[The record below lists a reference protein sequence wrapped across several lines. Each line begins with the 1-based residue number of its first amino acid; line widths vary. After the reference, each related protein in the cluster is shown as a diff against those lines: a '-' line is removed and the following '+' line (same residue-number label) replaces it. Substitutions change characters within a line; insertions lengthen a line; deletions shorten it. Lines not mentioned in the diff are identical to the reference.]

1 MKDNELRIRLTV
13 YFYYVIKKKL
23 YMFKFSRPIF
33 KATSK
38 AILAPVIAAALIAV
52 PAFSYAKVYE
62 LDEYI
67 HPVAPAKE
75 HAKLSFVIAKQL
87 QYQHYRHMVLDDE
100 LSSKVF
106 DAFIKSLDPNRT
118 FFLAGDIKDFEKFRY
133 QIDNDFHRGELKN
146 AFKAFNLYQKR
157 HAARLVY
164 SLNLLE
170 NKYDKFDFTKQEDL
184 TIEREDLP
192 WPADEKAQNDLT
204 RKQLKNIII
213 SFKLAGKEDK
223 EIQELLIKRYKNQ
236 LNRIKQTNNEDAF
249 RIYMNALAESY
260 DPHTQYFSPRVSEN
274 FDIQMSLSLEGIGA
288 MLQAEDG
295 YTKVKRLVP
304 AGPAEKAAQLK
315 AGDRIVGVGQGVNG
329 EIIDVIGWR
338 LDDVVQLI
346 RGKKGTTVRLEL
358 IPQKSKDDHK
368 TKIIQIVRNTVK
380 LEEQAAQKEIIKV
393 TSDGKE
399 QNIGVI
405 DIPAFYIDFKAAQ
418 AGDPDYKSTTRDVKK
433 LINELKQ
440 ENIDGLIIDLRNNGG
455 GSLQEVNTL
464 VGLFIKSGPTVQI
477 KAADGRIAQLND
489 ESDEVVYQGP
499 LAVLVN
505 RLSASASEIFAG
517 AIQDYNRGII
527 IGNQTFGKGT
537 VQALQQL
544 NQGQLKLTHA
554 KFYRISGD
562 STQNLGVI
570 PDIIFPALYDKEDI
584 GESSLP
590 EALPWDQVKD
600 ADYQFHPSFSSLFPT
615 LKEQHNKRII
625 SDPNFQYIQETV
637 ARIDKKKSQKVL
649 SLNYKRR
656 LKEYRTSRQEQL
668 EIENRRRI
676 AKGEKPFKNIK
687 ELDDEEDILG
697 LNDDHED
704 EEDEKKDNDSRT
716 LLLESANILRDY
728 IQLRQNNL
736 VHK

>member
-1 MKDNELRIRLTV
+1 
-13 YFYYVIKKKL
+13 
-23 YMFKFSRPIF
+23 MFKFSRKSFQTTTKVVFSAGLVTLLLAMPIL
-33 KATSK
+33 S
-38 AILAPVIAAALIAV
+38 V
-52 PAFSYAKVYE
+52 AKVYNP
-62 LDEYI
+62 DDYI

-87 QYQHYRHMVLDDE
+87 QYQHYRQMVLDDE
-100 LSSKVF
+100 LSSRVF

-118 FFLAGDIKDFEKFRY
+118 FFLATDIKQLEQFRL
-133 QIDNDFHRGELKN
+133 QIDNNFRRGELKN

-157 HAARLVY
+157 HAERLVY

-170 NKYDKFDFTKQEDL
+170 NQFDQLDFSKNETL
-184 TIEREDLP
+184 MIERDEMP
-192 WPADEKAQNDLT
+192 WPANKKEQNNLT
-204 RKQLKNIII
+204 RKQLKNMIIG
-213 SFKLAGKEDK
+213 FKLAGKADK
-223 EIQELLIKRYKNQ
+223 EIQELLVKRYKNQ

-249 RIYMNALAESY
+249 RVYMNALAESY

-288 MLQAEDG
+288 MLQSDDG

-304 AGPAEKAAQLK
+304 AGPAEKAGQLK

-329 EIIDVIGWR
+329 EMVDVIGWR

-368 TKIIQIVRNTVK
+368 TRTIQIVRNTVK
-380 LEEQAAQKEIIKV
+380 LEEQAAQKEVIKFAAN
-393 TSDGKE
+393 GK
-399 QNIGVI
+399 QQKVGVI

-418 AGDPDYKSTTRDVKK
+418 AGDPNYKSTTRDVKK
-433 LINELKQ
+433 LIEELKQ
-440 ENIDGLIIDLRNNGG
+440 ENIDGLVIDLRNNGG
-455 GSLQEVNTL
+455 GSLQEVNSL
-464 VGLFIKSGPTVQI
+464 VGLFIKSGPTVQV

-489 ESDEVVYQGP
+489 DSDEVTYKGP
-499 LAVLVN
+499 LVVLVN

-544 NQGQLKLTHA
+544 EKGQIKLTHA
-554 KFYRISGD
+554 KFYRVSGD

-570 PDIIFPALYDKEDI
+570 PDITFPALYDKEDI

-590 EALPWDQVKD
+590 EALPWDQVKN
-600 ADYQFHPSFSSLFPT
+600 AEFQLYPTMSSLFPI
-615 LKEQHNKRII
+615 LKEKHVKR
-625 SDPNFQYIQETV
+625 SENDPDFRYIQETV
-637 ARIDKKKSQKVL
+637 ARIDKKKTQKVL
-649 SLNYKRR
+649 SLNFEQRQ
-656 LKEYRTSRQEQL
+656 KEYKESRQEQL
-668 EIENRRRI
+668 EIENRRRV
-676 AKGEKPFKNIK
+676 AKGEKPFSSIK
-687 ELDDEEDILG
+687 ELDDNDDILG
-697 LNDDHED
+697 LNDDDD
-704 EEDEKKDNDSRT
+704 EEDKKDSDSRT
-716 LLLESANILRDY
+716 LLMESAKILLDY
-728 IQLRQNNL
+728 IQLKQSNL

>member
-1 MKDNELRIRLTV
+1 ML
-13 YFYYVIKKKL
+13 
-23 YMFKFSRPIF
+23 KFSRNSFQTQAKIIFSASLVTLLLATPIL
-33 KATSK
+33 S
-38 AILAPVIAAALIAV
+38 I
-52 PAFSYAKVYE
+52 AKVYNPE
-62 LDEYI
+62 DYI
-67 HPVAPAKE
+67 HPVTPAKE

-87 QYQHYRHMVLDDE
+87 QYQHYRQMVLDDE

-106 DAFIKSLDPNRT
+106 DAFLKSLDPNRT
-118 FFLAGDIKDFEKFRY
+118 FFLATDIKQLEKFRL
-133 QIDNDFHRGELKN
+133 QIDNNFRRGELKN
-146 AFKAFNLYQKR
+146 AFEAFNLYQKR
-157 HAARLVY
+157 HAERLVY
-164 SLNLLE
+164 TLNLLE
-170 NKYDKFDFTKQEDL
+170 NEYDKLDFSKNE
-184 TIEREDLP
+184 TIILERDELP
-192 WPADEKAQNDLT
+192 WPANEREQNVLT
-204 RKQLKNIII
+204 KKQLKNMIIG
-213 SFKLAGKEDK
+213 FKLAGKEDK

-249 RIYMNALAESY
+249 RVYMNALAESY

-288 MLQAEDG
+288 MLQSEDG

-304 AGPAEKAAQLK
+304 AGPAEKAGQLK

-329 EIIDVIGWR
+329 EMIDVIGWR

-368 TKIIQIVRNTVK
+368 TRVIQIVRNTVK
-380 LEEQAAQKEIIKV
+380 LEEQAAQKEVIKI
-393 TSDGKE
+393 TSNGKE
-399 QNIGVI
+399 QRVGVI

-433 LINELKQ
+433 LIEELKLD
-440 ENIDGLIIDLRNNGG
+440 NIDGLVIDLRNNGG
-455 GSLQEVNTL
+455 GSLQEVNSL
-464 VGLFIKSGPTVQI
+464 VGLFIKSGPTVQV

-489 ESDEVVYQGP
+489 ENEEVIYQGP

-544 NQGQLKLTHA
+544 EQGQIKLTHA
-554 KFYRISGD
+554 KFYRVSGD

-570 PDIIFPALYDKEDI
+570 PDIAFPALYDKDDI

-590 EALPWDQVKD
+590 EALPWDQVKN
-600 ADYQFHPSFSSLFPT
+600 AEFQLYPTMSSLFPI
-615 LKEQHNKRII
+615 LQERHKKR
-625 SDPNFQYIQETV
+625 SANDPDFLYIQETV
-637 ARIDKKKSQKVL
+637 TRIDKKKTQKVL
-649 SLNYKRR
+649 SLNYEQR
-656 LKEYRTSRQEQL
+656 LREYQESRQEQL

-676 AKGEKPFKNIK
+676 AKGEKPFKTIK
-687 ELDDEEDILG
+687 ELDAEEDILG
-697 LNDDHED
+697 LNDDDEDD
-704 EEDEKKDNDSRT
+704 EEDKKDNDSRT
-716 LLLESANILRDY
+716 LLMESANILLDY
-728 IQLRQNNL
+728 IHLKQSNL

>member
-1 MKDNELRIRLTV
+1 MTA
-13 YFYYVIKKKL
+13 
-23 YMFKFSRPIF
+23 F

-38 AILAPVIAAALIAV
+38 TLLTPFFATILLAV
-52 PAFSYAKVYE
+52 PIVANAKVYNV
-62 LDEYI
+62 DDYI
-67 HPVAPAKE
+67 HPVSPARE

-87 QYQHYRHMVLDDE
+87 QYQHYRQMVLDDK
-100 LSSKVF
+100 LSSKVL
-106 DAFIKSLDPNRT
+106 DAFIKSLDPSRT
-118 FFLAGDIKDFEKFRY
+118 FFLASDIKQFEKFRY
-133 QIDNDFHRGELKN
+133 QIDNNFHRGELKN
-146 AFKAFNLYQKR
+146 AFTTFNLYQKR

-164 SLNLLE
+164 TLNLLE
-170 NKYDKFDFTKQEDL
+170 NNFDKLDFSKDEEL
-184 TIEREDLP
+184 AIERDELA
-192 WPADEKAQNDLT
+192 WPADEKEQNNLA
-204 RKQLKNIII
+204 RKQLKNVII

-288 MLQAEDG
+288 MLQSEDG

-304 AGPAEKAAQLK
+304 AGPAEKAGQLK
-315 AGDRIVGVGQGVNG
+315 AGDRIVGVAQGTKGDVV
-329 EIIDVIGWR
+329 DVIGWR

-346 RGKKGTTVRLEL
+346 RGKKGTTVRLEV
-358 IPQKSKDDHK
+358 IPQKSKDEHK
-368 TKIIQIVRNTVK
+368 TRIILIVRNTVK
-380 LEEQAAQKEIIKV
+380 LEEQAAKKEIIKL
-393 TSDGKE
+393 TSNGKE
-399 QNIGVI
+399 LKLGVI

-418 AGDPDYKSTTRDVKK
+418 AGEHDYKSTTRDVKK
-433 LINELKQ
+433 LVKELND

-489 ESDEVVYQGP
+489 DSDEVIYHGP
-499 LAVLVN
+499 LMVLVN

-537 VQALQQL
+537 VQALQKL
-544 NQGQLKLTHA
+544 DQGQLKLTHA
-554 KFYRISGD
+554 KFYRVSGD

-570 PDIIFPALYDKEDI
+570 PDLIFPALYDKEDI

-590 EALPWDQVKD
+590 EALPWDQVKNVE
-600 ADYQFHPSFSSLFPT
+600 YQFQPSMNRLFT
-615 LKEQHNKRII
+615 ALKKQHDKRIT
-625 SDPNFQYIQETV
+625 SNPDFLYIQETV
-637 ARIDKKKSQKVL
+637 ARIDKKKSKKIL
-649 SLNYKRR
+649 SLNFKKR
-656 LKEYRTSRQEQL
+656 LKEYQESRQEQL

-676 AKGEKPFKNIK
+676 AKGEKPFENIK
-687 ELDDEEDILG
+687 ELDDEDDILG
-697 LNDDHED
+697 LNEDD
-704 EEDEKKDNDSRT
+704 EEEEEEKEDGDSRT
-716 LLLESANILRDY
+716 LLLESANILKDY
-728 IQLRQNNL
+728 IQIKQNEL